1 MFKGFHPEI
10 RKPIKNVCTPPVA
23 FQNRKLSEILLSSS
37 LLAVDTPHPVS
48 GSWPVNYKKDPH
60 NLRGPRQGPTDS
72 PLQSPRP
79 RRLRKTR

>member
-1 MFKGFHPEI
+1 MKKHTTISITGHPRKMFKGFHPEI

-48 GSWPVNYKKDPH
+48 GSWPVYF
-60 NLRGPRQGPTDS
+60 
-72 PLQSPRP
+72 
-79 RRLRKTR
+79 